1 MDDLRQIIAANIVA
15 LRGASRMTQAE
26 LAEKLNYS
34 DKAISKWERA
44 ESAPDVRVLQQV
56 ADLFGVSVDYLL
68 TNHSRQQPPAPAKA
82 KRLDPKVAKNIMLL
96 SVVSVWFLAM
106 VAFTVLWALGQT
118 VWVVFVWAV
127 PVSLVVL
134 LVLNS
139 VWNRG
144 AGNFIIITGLVWS
157 VLLLLYLML
166 LEHNVWPI
174 LLFGIPAQVI
184 ICLSFR
190 FIKLTDPEEGG
201 EGPGA

>member
-1 MDDLRQIIAANIVA
+1 
-15 LRGASRMTQAE
+15 MTQAE

-157 VLLLLYLML
+157 ILLLLYLML

-184 ICLSFR
+184 VCLSFR